1 MHLTKYWKAIMTK
14 EKALKIIITKGFG
27 SGRTEI
33 SAFDA
38 ALRKAGVHNYNLIAL
53 SSVIPAHSKVIS
65 SEPSVHH
72 YTADEHGK
80 RLYVV
85 MAKKLQNEP
94 GLSAYA
100 GVGWVQSDNKTDPTH
115 AGRGLFVEH
124 NGLSKE
130 DVETKIEQSLEDM
143 VKSRYEGEIYGAQHM
158 VVHGGKVKTGYG
170 CSVVVA
176 VYQSQPWA

>member
-1 MHLTKYWKAIMTK
+1 MD
-14 EKALKIIITKGFG
+14 EKKGLKIIVTKGFG
-27 SGRTEI
+27 TGRTEI

-38 ALRKAGVHNYNLIAL
+38 ALKSAGIHNYNLIPL
-53 SSVIPAHSKVIS
+53 SSVIPAHSKVVV

-85 MAKKLQNEP
+85 IARMLQNEP

-100 GVGWVQSDNKTDPTH
+100 GLGWVQSDMETDPSH

-124 NGLSKE
+124 HGYSRI
-130 DVETKIEQSLEDM
+130 DVETKISHSLEDM
-143 VKSRYEGEIYGAQHM
+143 VKSRYEGKIYGKKNS
-158 VVHGGKVKTGYG
+158 VVHGSRVKSGYG
-170 CSVVVA
+170 CAIVVA
-176 VYQSQPWA
+176 VYQADPWFD